1 MIEQRVEIFIEQ
13 QGHVMLMRKVNDK
26 VAELNKLGWIVIGM
40 STETS
45 NGMTLS
51 LLFQK
56 GNPEYT
62 LRHEM
67 PVSVAPFTAP
77 VTPSIDPYTGA
88 KS

>member
-26 VAELNKLGWIVIGM
+26 VAELNKLGWVVIGM

-62 LRHEM
+62 LKHEM
-67 PVSVAPFTAP
+67 PVAPFSIP
-77 VTPSIDPYTGA
+77 VPPSIDPYTGA
-88 KS
+88 KQ